1 MEETKVMTV
10 GELQDAVGMWL
21 ISLAELTEQQVKM
34 EAELAADPRY
44 PQLLFIKASIEKCEE
59 KIKDTLKASGAPAAT
74 IQSAGYEAKLTT
86 RHNKGTTTYDV
97 PAIEAQPW
105 GAGCIVKAIND
116 KVFKAIVEA
125 MSLDINLFAKVEPGT
140 TTLAV
145 SITKEEDKKP

>member
-1 MEETKVMTV
+1 MVDTPAAVV
-10 GELQDAVGMWL
+10 PELLKDYA
-21 ISLAELTEQQVKM
+21 
-34 EAELAADPRY
+34 
-44 PQLLFIKASIEKCEE
+44 ASIERVDFLEIALEQDGVYRDLQATKKHLDEVE
-59 KIKDTLKASGAPAAT
+59 TAIKTAMKENGIDGGIIESG
-74 IQSAGYEAKLTT
+74 YMAKLTT

-105 GAGCIVKAIND
+105 GAGCIVKAVND

-125 MSLDINLFAKVEPGT
+125 MNLDVTLFAKVEPGT

>member
-1 MEETKVMTV
+1 MINTPA
-10 GELQDAVGMWL
+10 AVVPG
-21 ISLAELTEQQVKM
+21 
-34 EAELAADPRY
+34 
-44 PQLLFIKASIEKCEE
+44 LLKDYAASIEQAKDMEAWLE
-59 KIKDTLKASGAPAAT
+59 LTDTYVQLQAMKKHIDEVELAIKTAMKENGVDGG
-74 IQSAGYEAKLTT
+74 IIEAGYMAKLTT
-86 RHNKGTTTYDV
+86 RHNKGTVTYDL

-105 GAGCIVKAIND
+105 GAGCIVKAVND